1 MAEAL
6 SQVKKEFG
14 SDAVILNTRSLPK
27 RLGSGRQ
34 LVELTAARQKQDL
47 PVELRTGTIPMRSG
61 REDQSQADGA
71 ATVMTGAGQSRM
83 SGESS
88 SLAAELSSLKSLV
101 GELVQHHRRDGMS
114 DAPKA
119 LFDAHQQLITNDVA
133 EQLASELIEDLKRS
147 LPKKSQ
153 EDPRAIRR
161 HLASSIAK
169 MIPSVLPG
177 ELSSLTG
184 QRVIALVGPT
194 GVGKTTTIAKI
205 AANYRL
211 RQHKR
216 VGLITIDTYRIAAVQ
231 QLQTY
236 AQIIDVPIEVA
247 ATPMQFRGALSRLK
261 DCDIIL
267 IDTAGRSQR
276 DKAKN
281 DELQVFFDIQKPDEI
296 HLVLSTTSSPQV
308 LKQSI
313 ERFRST
319 GFDRLILT
327 KLDEAVGFG
336 VILAC
341 LIKAKTK
348 LSYLTMGQ
356 EVPDDITVGEGNLVA
371 RMILNGSDTP
381 VSVMGIQSKV
391 TPSGTSSLVSHSR
404 VG

>member
-1 MAEAL
+1 MADAL
-6 SQVKKEFG
+6 QQVKREFG
-14 SDAVILNTRSLPK
+14 SDAVILNTRSLPR

-34 LVELTAARQKQDL
+34 LVELTAARQKKDL
-47 PVELRTGTIPMRSG
+47 PVELRAGTIPASG
-61 REDQSQADGA
+61 GQVQGPQADGA
-71 ATVMTGAGQSRM
+71 AAVMTRASQSGK
-83 SGESS
+83 SDESS

-101 GELVQHHRRDGMS
+101 GELVQHHRHAGMGDS
-114 DAPKA
+114 PRA
-119 LFDAHQQLITNDVA
+119 LFDAHQQLIANDVA
-133 EQLASELIEDLKRS
+133 EQLALELIEDLKRS
-147 LPKKSQ
+147 LPRKAQ
-153 EDPRAIRR
+153 EDPLAVRR
-161 HLASSIAK
+161 HLAAAIAK
-169 MIPSVLPG
+169 MVPSVLPV
-177 ELSSLTG
+177 ELSSSTA

-211 RQHKR
+211 RKHKK

-231 QLQTY
+231 QLRTY
-236 AQIIDVPIEVA
+236 AQIIEVPIEVA

-281 DELQVFFDIQKPDEI
+281 DELQAFFGIQKPDEI
-296 HLVLSTTSSPQV
+296 HLVLSTTSSQQV

-313 ERFRST
+313 DRFASI

-341 LIKAKTK
+341 LAKAEAK

-356 EVPDDITVGEGNLVA
+356 DVPDDITVGEGSLVA
-371 RMILNGSDTP
+371 RMILNGHDASRPTTDSRSNLP
-381 VSVMGIQSKV
+381 SNMGSPSK
-391 TPSGTSSLVSHSR
+391 LNAR

>member
-14 SDAVILNTRSLPK
+14 ADAVILNTRSLPR
-27 RLGSGRQ
+27 RLGSSRQ
-34 LVELTAARQKQDL
+34 LVELTAARQKSDL
-47 PVELRTGTIPMRSG
+47 PGELRAGTIPTSLDRG
-61 REDQSQADGA
+61 QQSQADGA
-71 ATVMTGAGQSRM
+71 ATVMTGAGQSGM
-83 SGESS
+83 SGEPS

-101 GELVQHHRRDGMS
+101 GELVQHHRQAGMS

-119 LFDAHQQLITNDVA
+119 LFDAHQQLIANDVA
-133 EQLASELIEDLKRS
+133 DQLASELIEDLKRS
-147 LPKKSQ
+147 LPKQAQ

-161 HLASSIAK
+161 HLAASIAK
-169 MIPSVLPG
+169 MVPSVIPG
-177 ELSSLTG
+177 ELSSSAG

-281 DELQVFFDIQKPDEI
+281 DELKAFFDIQKPDEI

-313 ERFRST
+313 ERFKST
-319 GFDRLILT
+319 GYDRLILT

-341 LIKAKTK
+341 LAKAKTK
-348 LSYLTMGQ
+348 LSYLTTGQ
-356 EVPDDITVGEGNLVA
+356 DVPDDITVGEGNLVA
-371 RMILNGSDTP
+371 RMILSSTDAPLPTAGTRID
-381 VSVMGIQSKV
+381 VSPAAGASTGV
-391 TPSGTSSLVSHSR
+391 HAR